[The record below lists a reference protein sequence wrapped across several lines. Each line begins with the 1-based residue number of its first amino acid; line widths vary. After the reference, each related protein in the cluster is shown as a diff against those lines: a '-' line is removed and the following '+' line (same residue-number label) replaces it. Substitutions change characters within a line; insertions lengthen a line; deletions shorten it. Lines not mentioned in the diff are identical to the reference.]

1 MMNRKAA
8 SILMMIFE
16 ILVVIL
22 VVYLTT
28 SIASAYG
35 KSETVT
41 KINAAEDLR
50 MMVNTLAALPGDAI
64 VAYPR
69 NMALFSFILRSG
81 SIAVFQQTEARNEN
95 LWVIR
100 TFSLPAGWTAEGTV
114 EGKEKICLEK
124 KDRKILLKEC
134 APNEPQSTV

>member
-1 MMNRKAA
+1 MNRKAA

-22 VVYLTT
+22 VVYLTA

-41 KINAAEDLR
+41 KINAAEDMR
-50 MMVNTLAALPGDAI
+50 MMLNTLAAVSGDAV
-64 VAYPR
+64 VAYPK
-69 NMALFSFILRSG
+69 NMTLFSFILRAG
-81 SIAVFQQTEARNEN
+81 SIAAFQQTEARNEN

-100 TFSLPAGWTAEGTV
+100 TFSLPVGWTAEGTV

-124 KDRKILLKEC
+124 KGKKILLREC
-134 APNEPQSTV
+134 LPHESQSTV